1 VGRFEGHFDIWGL
14 FSMIFGIGGLL
25 IYSLYLEIIQETG

>member
-1 VGRFEGHFDIWGL
+1 
-14 FSMIFGIGGLL
+14 MIFGIGGLL